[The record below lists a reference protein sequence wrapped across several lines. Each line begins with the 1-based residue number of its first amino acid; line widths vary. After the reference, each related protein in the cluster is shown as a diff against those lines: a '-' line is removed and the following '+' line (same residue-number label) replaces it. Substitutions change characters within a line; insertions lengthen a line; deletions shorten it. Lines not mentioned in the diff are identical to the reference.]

1 VNVPAAVGLGLGLG
15 VMTGMPLGVI
25 NVAIVEAATAGR
37 RRFAGGLGLGGAT
50 ADAVQALLA
59 FAGVGQLVTADRAV
73 VRGLAIG
80 AAVVIL
86 AYGVMVWRRR
96 RRHRARPEPGA
107 PPHADGHVLRGI
119 AAGVALTLPNPAAL
133 GAWVAVAAALW
144 PHAEPVEA
152 VMIAAGVGTGS
163 ALWFTLLARWIC
175 RVRRDHPAITAI
187 PRIGLVLL
195 IASVVA
201 GIVRAL

>member
-1 VNVPAAVGLGLGLG
+1 VNVPAAVGLGFGLG

-37 RRFAGGLGLGGAT
+37 PRFAGGLGLGGAT

-80 AAVVIL
+80 AAAVIT

-96 RRHRARPEPGA
+96 RRAEPEPGA
-107 PPHADGHVLRGI
+107 TPHGDGHILRGM
-119 AAGVALTLPNPAAL
+119 AAGVTLTLPNPAAL

-144 PHAEPVEA
+144 PHAAPLEA
-152 VMIAAGVGTGS
+152 ALIAAGVGVGS

-175 RVRRDHPAITAI
+175 RVRRDHPAIAAI

-201 GIVRAL
+201 GILRAL